1 MTTTESQSLMAL
13 IVWSTGSYQQ
23 GYDHFKANH
32 LDTALENYNLLLNY
46 ITCNEEYLR
55 EKENFK
61 KDGSVKTPLV
71 NAQRR
76 FNRARKKLLEFVAE
90 QNQKY

>member
-1 MTTTESQSLMAL
+1 MITIESQSLMAL
-13 IVWSTGSYQQ
+13 IVLSIGSYQQ

-32 LDTALENYNLLLNY
+32 LDTALENYKLMKNY
-46 ITCNEEYLR
+46 IACNEEYLR
-55 EKENFK
+55 EKEYFK
-61 KDGSVKTPLV
+61 KDGSVKTPLI

-90 QNQKY
+90 QNKK